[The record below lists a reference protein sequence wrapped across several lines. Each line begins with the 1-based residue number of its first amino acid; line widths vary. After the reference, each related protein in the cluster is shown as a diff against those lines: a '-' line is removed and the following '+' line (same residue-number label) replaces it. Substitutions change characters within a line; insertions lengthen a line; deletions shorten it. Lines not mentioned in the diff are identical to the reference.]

1 MGLHQN
7 EKLCASEDIMEKV
20 QTMQG
25 TGEQIRKSYR
35 IRGLYN
41 VKVYKELLKLKWA
54 KDLESCFP
62 KKWPINI

>member
-1 MGLHQN
+1 
-7 EKLCASEDIMEKV
+7 MEKV

-62 KKWPINI
+62 KKWPINT